1 MEDACPELQRCQG
14 GAAEKLV
21 DLVPDAPE
29 SDAPLLRLAR
39 LAQLAGPAPDTPDVV
54 RCGERSCAVTALAD
68 AVAQSELLASLLRKP
83 AAVAVQWTPPSQK
96 LELRLGLREVS
107 QQAY

>member
-1 MEDACPELQRCQG
+1 MEDAYPEPLHS
-14 GAAEKLV
+14 
-21 DLVPDAPE
+21 PDAGAGKLAARAPDVPE
-29 SDAPLLRLAR
+29 PDAPLLRLAR

-54 RCGERSCAVTALAD
+54 PCGERSCAATALAD
-68 AVAQSELLASLLRKP
+68 AVAPLELLASLLWKP
-83 AAVAVQWTPPSQK
+83 ATVAVQWTPPSQT

>member
-39 LAQLAGPAPDTPDVV
+39 LAQLAGPAPGTPDEVPY
-54 RCGERSCAVTALAD
+54 GERSSVETAPAD
-68 AVAQSELLASLLRKP
+68 AVAQSEPLASLLLKML
-83 AAVAVQWTPPSQK
+83 AVAAQREPPLQT
-96 LELRLGLREVS
+96 LEPQLGPREPLW
-107 QQAY
+107 AAD